1 MTRAARLLLLL
12 LLPCLLLSQE
22 RNNIA
27 VYEFDARGLSVIEAQ
42 SVTDRI
48 RLEMSRS
55 GSYSV
60 IEREMMEQILLEQDF
75 QLTGACS
82 ESSCLVQVGELLA
95 VHFMI
100 GGSVT
105 KIGNLYTIEARMID
119 IETGQIAN
127 SVIEDYVGPIENL
140 LVHTTRVVA
149 GKLAGLDVDA
159 ASLLF
164 TGSSDLLVR
173 SNPPGGT
180 IYLEDKPVG
189 DVTPFRLQ
197 GLQEGQH
204 TVVVRK
210 GNLVGETV
218 VTLSRLEMKEI
229 TVDLALEEFVLR
241 IYSDPEDAEVLVNG
255 RQMGRTPLDYTVTD
269 TTLDY
274 IVELKKDLHIT
285 ALDTL
290 HFGEYNML
298 RASYNLVPCG
308 RITLPEDPSVHVYL
322 DDIDI
327 SNYSHAHTLRGRW
340 IVDQLDFGE
349 YAVRLE
355 KENHQ
360 PFETQVSLTSR
371 NPANN
376 VEPVFTRLQ
385 GKLALEGT
393 NYQVNGLIAGGDIQE
408 TFQIAPNDK
417 VSLSLPYGNYTLVA
431 RAKGHFRYRNTI
443 QVYSAG
449 PQSIQ
454 LAFRS
459 PSREKATI
467 GSFIYPGLGQIYS
480 LQYVKGIIL
489 AATMTATVAWLNQT
503 NTSYGEELERYN
515 GFSEAYVNASNIEE
529 MNQYRTLMNDSN
541 AQLLEDRNHFLFGI
555 GLATVTYLFNMVDIT
570 VLYPYK
576 ETSTNISLNSLIID
590 RNYGLTLQVSTSF

>member
-1 MTRAARLLLLL
+1 MVLLQLLAA
-12 LLPCLLLSQE
+12 QE

-27 VYEFDARGLSVIEAQ
+27 IYEFEARGLSVIEAQ

-48 RLEMSRS
+48 RLEMARS
-55 GSYSV
+55 DKYSV

-105 KIGNLYTIEARMID
+105 MIGNLYTIEARMID
-119 IETGQIAN
+119 VETGQIAN
-127 SVIEDYVGPIENL
+127 SIIEDYVGPIENL

-159 ASLLF
+159 SSLLF
-164 TGSSDLLVR
+164 TGFSDLLVR
-173 SNPPGGT
+173 SNPLGGT
-180 IYLEDKPVG
+180 IYINDKPVG

-218 VTLSRLEMKEI
+218 VTLSRMEMKEI

-241 IYSDPEDAEVLVNG
+241 IYSNPEDAEVLVNG

-274 IVELKKDLHIT
+274 IVELNKDLHIT

-290 HFGEYNML
+290 YFGENNML

-308 RITLPEDPSVHVYL
+308 RIILPEDPSVHVYL

-327 SNYSHAHTLRGRW
+327 SNYSHAHTRRGRW

-349 YAVRLE
+349 YAVRME

-360 PFETQVSLTSR
+360 PFETQVSLTPRS
-371 NPANN
+371 PVNN
-376 VEPVFTRLQ
+376 VEPVFTRLL

-393 NYQVNGLIAGGDIQE
+393 NYHVNGLITGGNIRE
-408 TFQIAPNDK
+408 TFQIDPNNQ
-417 VSLSLPYGNYTLVA
+417 VSLSLPYGDYTLIA
-431 RAKGHFRYRNTI
+431 RVKGHFRYRNTI
-443 QVYSAG
+443 QVYSPG
-449 PQSIQ
+449 PQRIQ
-454 LAFRS
+454 MAFKN

-467 GSFIYPGLGQIYS
+467 GSFIYPGLGQVYS
-480 LQYVKGIIL
+480 LQYIKGIIL
-489 AATMTATVAWLNQT
+489 AATMTATVAWLNHT
-503 NTSYGEELERYN
+503 NASYGEELERYN
-515 GFSEAYVNASNIEE
+515 GFSEVYVNASSIEE
-529 MNQYRTLMNDSN
+529 MNQYRTLMNDSK
-541 AQLLEDRNHFLFGI
+541 AQLLEYRNHFLFGI
-555 GLATVTYLFNMVDIT
+555 GLATVTYLYNVVDIT

-576 ETSTNISLNSLIID
+576 ETRANISLNGLMID
-590 RNYGLTLQVSTSF
+590 RNYGLTLQVSTSL